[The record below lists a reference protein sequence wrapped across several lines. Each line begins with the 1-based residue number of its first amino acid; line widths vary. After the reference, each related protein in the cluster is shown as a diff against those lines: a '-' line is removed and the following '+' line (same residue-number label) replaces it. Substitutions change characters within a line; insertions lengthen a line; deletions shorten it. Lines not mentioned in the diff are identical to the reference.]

1 MKNLFVWK
9 IKSNLVKFI
18 NINSNKI
25 IMNLLMDLIIL
36 ESKRKKSK
44 LIVFAFLKS
53 QASNLLEKN
62 FGQTDLI
69 KIYNFTKNILLG
81 I

>member
-1 MKNLFVWK
+1 
-9 IKSNLVKFI
+9 
-18 NINSNKI
+18 
-25 IMNLLMDLIIL
+25 MDLIIL